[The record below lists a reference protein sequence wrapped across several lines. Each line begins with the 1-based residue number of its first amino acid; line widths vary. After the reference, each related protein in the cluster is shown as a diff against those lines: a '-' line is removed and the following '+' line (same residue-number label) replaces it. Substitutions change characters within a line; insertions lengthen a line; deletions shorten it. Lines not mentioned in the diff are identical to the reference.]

1 MQIDLLKSLL
11 QQRLTEIAWYMFST
25 MGFPAE
31 MFDDEMKKMNGAEQL
46 LWVNEFTK
54 RHPDATKTI
63 YYK

>member
-1 MQIDLLKSLL
+1 
-11 QQRLTEIAWYMFST
+11 MFST